1 MSINQ
6 IDLIK
11 LTITEEG
18 IILKKNKIT
27 AEILGE
33 EASERI
39 DGHMKVVAEIVHE
52 ELKKEMN
59 KEEDKLREAMEAV
72 AGILQ
77 ELKEGIKN
85 EK

>member
-18 IILKKNKIT
+18 IILKKNKIA
-27 AEILGE
+27 AEIIGE

-52 ELKKEMN
+52 ELKKEM
-59 KEEDKLREAMEAV
+59 DREADQLRV
-72 AGILQ
+72 AIRHITRV
-77 ELKEGIKN
+77 KEGIKN